1 MLKMVRVKSILIA
14 VIICAVSLLSA
25 CGGRGEGSNQPS
37 NTLKPDSTQ
46 STHES
51 GTKKEKTNAEKFL
64 DYAIEAADKRN
75 FTKTGNYAGIMNTL
89 HDLYKDDIVNPYTRA
104 TSLYVMN
111 RTISY
116 IENDNMSVTKGYSVD
131 CVVIDDYMTD
141 LAEIDTNEVV
151 YCVNPESKGMVIA
164 FWFKDGIY
172 I

>member
-1 MLKMVRVKSILIA
+1 MLRAKLMLVAAIV
-14 VIICAVSLLSA
+14 CAMSLLSA
-25 CGGRGEGSNQPS
+25 CSKNEEGNNQPS
-37 NTLKPDSTQ
+37 STPRKNSIQSTQ
-46 STHES
+46 EIKD
-51 GTKKEKTNAEKFL
+51 KKEKTNAEKFL
-64 DYAIEAADKRN
+64 EYAIKAADLRN
-75 FTKTGNYAGIMNTL
+75 FTKTGNYAGVIKTL
-89 HDLYKDDIVNPYTRA
+89 RDIYEDDIVNPYTGA
-104 TSLYVMN
+104 TSIYAMN

-116 IENDNMSVTKGYSVD
+116 MDNDDMSVTRGYSVD